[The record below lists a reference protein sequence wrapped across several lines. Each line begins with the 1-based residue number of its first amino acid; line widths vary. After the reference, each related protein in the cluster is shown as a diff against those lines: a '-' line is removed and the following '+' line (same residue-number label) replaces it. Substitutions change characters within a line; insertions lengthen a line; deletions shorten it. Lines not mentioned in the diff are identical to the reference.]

1 MDVFSNLILTH
12 GRIGTLSC
20 ATIRFFLDFQIKSYI
35 MRKLR
40 SIVSDCQSGRKLSE
54 MPLLPTFH
62 NNFERIVFLGTV
74 LLILLCISL
83 HSTAQDETS
92 TNPPPVLTAAKLT
105 DTPPRI
111 DGNLDEDIWEHAPV
125 ATGFV
130 QLVPDEGAPA
140 SERTEV
146 RVLYGNDA
154 LYVAFRAFDTDPSA
168 IEGQLTRRDQQSFS
182 EWVHVA
188 IDSYNDKRT
197 AFQFGVNPKGVKQDI
212 YRFDDT
218 KQDPDWDAVWDVGTS
233 TDDHG
238 WTAEFRIP
246 YTQLRFAHAGKMT
259 WGIQFTRSIARKQ
272 ERVYWAP
279 LSSQESGTVSKYGTL
294 QGLKGIKSR
303 WRFEVAPY
311 SLGRLQRAT
320 GDPDDPFFKE
330 NDPFATLGMDLKY
343 GLTGNFTLDVTM
355 NPDFGQVEADP
366 ARVNLTEFETFF
378 PERRPFFVEGANIFR
393 FNIGDRD
400 ELFHSRRIGRAP
412 RRRLDPRS
420 DYFDAPD
427 ITTIQIAEKLSGK
440 TASGWT
446 VGLLHAS
453 TARETADI
461 ITGKGDALDE
471 IVEPATQYSL
481 ARLQKDFRDGNSAI
495 GAIATGV
502 FRPNDQAEA
511 LNTHTNAITGGFDF
525 RHRFWNDNFR
535 FSGYALASHVAGS
548 ENAISQTQRAP
559 GRYMHR
565 PDADHLTFD
574 PTRTSLSGLSASANF
589 SRIGGSFWRYY
600 AGFRTRTPGFETNDI
615 GFMSRADFLVSWAGI
630 GYDHSL
636 PTQYLRQWEMRW
648 HNWRWQTYG
657 GESNSFGSRL
667 SVNIEFLNYWLVSAS
682 TSYILG
688 SLSTSMLRG
697 GPAFRTE
704 DSINGMLDVTSDSR
718 KKVLLELKS
727 GIRFQPESNSWSFN
741 VLPTLRWRPAS
752 RVQASIGTSYS
763 SSENDRQWVTRIHKN
778 INHYVFSRI
787 ARQTVGLIG
796 RFDFAFTP
804 NLSLQF
810 YAQPFVSS
818 GHYSGFKQVA
828 DPKGARYADRF
839 TPLKTKSVN
848 FGYEVDVDAD
858 ETPELIHN
866 PDFNFKQFRSNVV
879 LRWEYRLGSTL
890 FVVWSQGRQ
899 HIDPMGEFNLG
910 SDIGTLFDTPAENV
924 FMIKLNYWL
933 NPHEVLQ
940 K

>member
-1 MDVFSNLILTH
+1 
-12 GRIGTLSC
+12 
-20 ATIRFFLDFQIKSYI
+20 

-40 SIVSDCQSGRKLSE
+40 SIVSDCQSVRKLSE
-54 MPLLPTFH
+54 MPLLSTFH
-62 NNFERIVFLGTV
+62 NNFERVVFIGTV
-74 LLILLCISL
+74 LLILL
-83 HSTAQDETS
+83 STLLPVMAQDDIS

-130 QLVPDEGAPA
+130 QLLPDEGKPA
-140 SERTEV
+140 TEHSEV
-146 RVLYGNDA
+146 RVLYSDDA
-154 LYVAFRAFDTDPSA
+154 LYVGFRAYDTDSSA
-168 IEGQLTRRDQQSFS
+168 IEGQLTRRDRESFS
-182 EWVHVA
+182 DWVHVA

-197 AFQFGVNPKGVKQDI
+197 AFQFGVNPRGVKQDT
-212 YRFDDT
+212 YRYDDT
-218 KQDPDWDAVWDVGTS
+218 RRDPDWDAVWDVATIV
-233 TDDHG
+233 DEHG

-246 YTQLRFAHAGKMT
+246 YTQLRFPHTEEMI
-259 WGIQFTRSIARKQ
+259 WGIQFTRDIARKK
-272 ERVYWAP
+272 ELVYWAP

-294 QGLKGIKSR
+294 RGLKDIQSQ
-303 WRFEVAPY
+303 WRLEVAPY
-311 SLGRLQRAT
+311 SLGRFQRAI
-320 GDPDDPFFKE
+320 GDSDDPFFKE

-378 PERRPFFVEGANIFR
+378 PERRPFFVEGSNIFR
-393 FNIGDRD
+393 LNIGDRD

-412 RRRLDPRS
+412 RRRLDSR
-420 DYFDAPD
+420 DGYFDAPD
-427 ITTIQIAEKLSGK
+427 VTTIQIAEKLSGK
-440 TASGWT
+440 TESGWT

-461 ITGKGDALDE
+461 VTTKGDTLDK

-481 ARLQKDFRDGNSAI
+481 ARFQKDFRDGNSAI
-495 GAIATGV
+495 GTIATGV
-502 FRPNDQAEA
+502 FRPSDQAEM
-511 LNTHTNAITGGFDF
+511 LNTHASAFTGGFDF

-548 ENAISQTQRAP
+548 EDAIAQTQRAP

-565 PDADHLTFD
+565 SDADHLTFD

-589 SRIGGSFWRYY
+589 SKIGGSFWRYY
-600 AGFRTRTPGFETNDI
+600 AGFRTRTPEFEANDI

-657 GESNSFGSRL
+657 NEPGSFGSRL
-667 SVNIEFLNYWLVSAS
+667 SVNVEFLNYWLVSAS

-697 GPAFRTE
+697 GPAFQTE
-704 DSINGMLDVTSDSR
+704 DSINVTLDVTSDSR

-727 GIRFQPESNSWSFN
+727 DTRFQPESDSWSFN
-741 VLPTLRWRPAS
+741 VLPMLRWRPAS

-763 SSENDRQWVTRIHKN
+763 SSESDKQWVTRIHKS
-778 INHYVFSRI
+778 IDHYIFSRI
-787 ARQTVGLIG
+787 ARHTVGLIG

-804 NLSLQF
+804 NLSLQL

-818 GHYSGFKQVA
+818 GSYSGFKQVA
-828 DPKGARYADRF
+828 DPKGERYTDRF
-839 TPLKTKSVN
+839 TPLKTEIVSL
-848 FGYEVDVDAD
+848 GYEADVDAD
-858 ETPELIHN
+858 GTPELIRS

-899 HIDPMGEFNLG
+899 HIDLTGEFNLG
-910 SDIGTLFDTPAENV
+910 SDIGTLFDTPPENV
-924 FMIKLNYWL
+924 FIIKLNYWL

>member
-1 MDVFSNLILTH
+1 MDLEHPPRKSFEF
-12 GRIGTLSC
+12 IG
-20 ATIRFFLDFQIKSYI
+20 
-35 MRKLR
+35 M
-40 SIVSDCQSGRKLSE
+40 
-54 MPLLPTFH
+54 
-62 NNFERIVFLGTV
+62 V
-74 LLILLCISL
+74 LLILFYIQFPIL
-83 HSTAQDETS
+83 AQDNTS
-92 TNPPPVLTAAKLT
+92 TNPPPALTAAKLT
-105 DTPPRI
+105 GTPPRI
-111 DGNLDEDIWEHAPV
+111 DGKLNEDVWKHAPV

-140 SERTEV
+140 SERTEI
-146 RVLYGNDA
+146 RVLYGDDA
-154 LYVAFRAFDTDPSA
+154 LYVAFRAFDTNPSA
-168 IEGQLTRRDQQSFS
+168 IEGQLTRRDQKSFS
-182 EWVHVA
+182 DWVHVA

-197 AFQFGVNPKGVKQDI
+197 AFQFGVNLKGVKQDV

-233 TDDHG
+233 IDEHG

-246 YTQLRFAHAGKMT
+246 YTQLRFAHTEETT
-259 WGIQFTRSIARKQ
+259 WGIQFTRSIARKKEQ
-272 ERVYWAP
+272 VYWAP

-303 WRFEVAPY
+303 WRLEVAPY
-311 SLGRLQRAT
+311 SLGRLQQAT
-320 GDPDDPFFKE
+320 GDPNDPFFKE

-378 PERRPFFVEGANIFR
+378 PERRPFFVEGSNIFR

-412 RRRLDPRS
+412 RRRLDSR
-420 DYFDAPD
+420 DGYFDTPAV
-427 ITTIQIAEKLSGK
+427 TTIQIAEKLSGK
-440 TASGWT
+440 TESGWT

-453 TARETADI
+453 TAKEAADI
-461 ITGKGDALDE
+461 VTRKGDTLDE

-502 FRPNDQAEA
+502 FRPSDQAEA
-511 LNTHTNAITGGFDF
+511 LNTHTRAITGGFDF

-535 FSGYALASHVAGS
+535 FIGYALASHVAGS
-548 ENAISQTQRAP
+548 EDAIARTQRAP

-589 SRIGGSFWRYY
+589 SKIGGSFWRYY

-657 GESNSFGSRL
+657 GEPGSFGSRL
-667 SVNIEFLNYWLVSAS
+667 SVNVEFLNYWLVSAS
-682 TSYILG
+682 TGYILG

-697 GPAFRTE
+697 GPAFQTE
-704 DSINGMLDVTSDSR
+704 DSINGTLDVTSDSR

-727 GIRFQPESNSWSFN
+727 DLRFQPESDSWAFD
-741 VLPTLRWRPAS
+741 VAPTLRWRPVS
-752 RVQASIGTSYS
+752 RVQASIGMSYS
-763 SSENDRQWVTRIHKN
+763 NSENDRQWITRIRKDTDYY
-778 INHYVFSRI
+778 IFSRI
-787 ARQTVGLIG
+787 ARQTVGLTG

-804 NLSLQF
+804 NLSLQL

-818 GHYSGFKQVA
+818 GRYNQLKQVA
-828 DPKGARYADRF
+828 DPRGEHYIDRF
-839 TPLKTKSVN
+839 NALKIETVKY
-848 FGYEVDVDAD
+848 GYEMDVNGDGTS
-858 ETPELIHN
+858 EFIFN
-866 PDFNFKQFRSNVV
+866 PDFNFKQFRSNAV
-879 LRWEYRLGSTL
+879 LRWEYRPGSTL

-899 HIDPMGEFNLG
+899 HIDPIGEFNLG
-910 SDIGTLFDTPAENV
+910 SDIGALFDASAENV
-924 FMIKLNYWL
+924 LMVKLNYWL
-933 NPHEVLQ
+933 NPHELLR